1 MITPA
6 QIVNAALDAA
16 TVQDAMNVQ
25 SMLRVALGGEEYR
38 PLADT
43 WNNHGLMGSS
53 GSYDYKLI
61 ELVTNMQDA
70 VLELLAL
77 QEYGEATDIPFK
89 TPREAASTLLYGV
102 EERDVA
108 SQVTVRLRESDPPAS
123 KTKRLTP
130 VFRDKGCGL
139 TPDMIARTIF
149 RLGGG
154 HKEDALYLQG
164 AFGMGGAMTY
174 RNAGAVV
181 LVTRRHPDLLAE
193 DEPDVI
199 SVAVVEW
206 RSNTK
211 GKTAMYLVDAPWE
224 NAGDIAEPWSCPA
237 EKVPGFEPG
246 THLALISYR
255 TDGIQRK
262 TERDERSFNTVADTR
277 LFAPVMPVLFTNE
290 TDRSRSTIL
299 RGLERRL
306 EQGTATAL
314 PSASQ
319 VLPFRAAGQTQHL
332 PVRFVLF
339 DKRREAS
346 GIDKFAA
353 RDHAVLFTSNGQVHH
368 HWTPAEFRRRTKLH
382 KIHDRV
388 LVVVETD
395 ELPILVRTS
404 LFTADRNDL
413 VRTDDAIRLED
424 AVGAFLSDW
433 DELKDENDRL
443 VREALSAGGEALSA
457 DLGRRIGAAFQATG
471 FGGGSGRGNGG
482 GPGKGGRSGG
492 GSPGGRR
499 PITLH
504 PNPTRVEGPAE
515 IKVELGQTRSVGFV
529 VDVVDQF
536 WADERGILVVTT
548 DHPDIGPREITVG
561 RGRAG
566 RVRVML
572 TVPETAATGRYELTA
587 ALRDWHRAAG
597 GLGSELTWTT
607 KVDVVAEIQ
616 GRGAGNGRRATGG
629 SAGSDGSGP
638 GSEVV
643 LRWADHTSVDGWEK
657 RDVGDVEYVRAA
669 DVAITIEGF
678 EHVAG
683 LGDAKIPVVQLN
695 EQYPAFKTYI
705 AARSRDI
712 DDLSRPRERYALGV
726 GLALLV
732 LDQTRQRLDKA
743 DEEYPSE
750 IFHDA
755 ARAAARGVLAVMP
768 EFEQVIKKAAGVN
781 DAGDSG
787 ETSQYAED

>member
-1 MITPA
+1 MNTPA
-6 QIVNAALDAA
+6 QIVNAALAAA

-25 SMLRVALGGEEYR
+25 SMLRVALGSEEYR

-43 WNNHGLMGSS
+43 WNNHGLMGSA

-77 QEYGEATDIPFK
+77 QEYGSAADVPFR
-89 TPREAASTLLYGV
+89 TPKEAASTLLHGI
-102 EERDVA
+102 EERKVA
-108 SQVTVRLRESDPPAS
+108 SLATVRLRESDPPAS
-123 KTKRLTP
+123 RTKRLTP
-130 VFRDKGCGL
+130 VFRDMGCGL

-181 LVTRRHPDLLAE
+181 LVTRRHPDLLA
-193 DEPDVI
+193 DGEPDVI
-199 SVAVVEW
+199 SIAVVEW

-224 NAGDIAEPWSCPA
+224 NAGDIAEPWTCPA
-237 EKVPGFEPG
+237 EDVPGFAPG

-277 LFAPVMPVLFTNE
+277 LFATVMPVLFTNE
-290 TDRSRSTIL
+290 TDRGRSTLL

-413 VRTDDAIRLED
+413 VRTDDAIRLEE

-433 DELKDENDRL
+433 DELRDENDRL
-443 VREALSAGGEALSA
+443 VREALSLGGEALSA

-471 FGGGSGRGNGG
+471 FGAAGGRGQ
-482 GPGKGGRSGG
+482 GGRSGG
-492 GSPGGRR
+492 RPGGGRR

-504 PNPTRVEGPAE
+504 PDPTKVEGPAE
-515 IKVELGQTRSVGFV
+515 IKVELGKTRSVSFV

-536 WADERGILVVTT
+536 WADERGTLVVTT
-548 DHPDIGPREITVG
+548 DHPDIGEREVTIG

-566 RVRVML
+566 RVRIML

-587 ALRDWHRAAG
+587 ALRDWHRAGG
-597 GLGSELTWTT
+597 GLGPELTWTT
-607 KVDVVAEIQ
+607 KVEVVAEIQ
-616 GRGAGNGRRATGG
+616 GRGAGSGRRATGG
-629 SAGSDGSGP
+629 PDGSNGP
-638 GSEVV
+638 GPGNEVV
-643 LRWADHTSVDGWEK
+643 LRWTDHESVDEWEK
-657 RDVGDVEYVRAA
+657 VDVGDVDYVRAA
-669 DVAITIEGF
+669 DVAATIGGF

-695 EQYPAFKTYI
+695 EQYPAFKNYI
-705 AARSRDI
+705 GARSRDI

-726 GLALLV
+726 GLALLI
-732 LDQTRQRLDKA
+732 LDQTKQRLDK
-743 DEEYPSE
+743 DDVEYPSE
-750 IFHDA
+750 ILRDA

-768 EFEQVIKKAAGVN
+768 EFEQLIKNAAGADDGN
-781 DAGDSG
+781 NGG
-787 ETSQYAED
+787 PSQDMDD